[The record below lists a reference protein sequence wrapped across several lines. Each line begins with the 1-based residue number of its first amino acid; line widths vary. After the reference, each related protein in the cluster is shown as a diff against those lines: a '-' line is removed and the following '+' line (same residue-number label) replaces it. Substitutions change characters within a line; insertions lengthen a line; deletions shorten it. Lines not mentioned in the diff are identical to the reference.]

1 MSFISMENSAAKRGG
16 NTGRLG
22 EESEPEFMQKSPNME
37 MIEDEFHLTKSTE
50 QL

>member
-1 MSFISMENSAAKRGG
+1 MENSAVRRGG
-16 NTGRLG
+16 GITGRLG
-22 EESEPEFMQKSPNME
+22 EESEPEFMQKSPNMD